1 MQISREQVDPTK
13 VKLTIVAN
21 QAELDKIKQHVLRDL
36 SKNVKVPGFREG
48 KAPANLIEKQIDP
61 STLQSEFLDHAI
73 NDFYGD
79 AINNTGIRPI
89 SQPQIAVSKYV
100 PFTTLEFSIEV
111 EAIGDVKLADYK
123 NIKLT
128 PKKIEVT
135 TPEINKIVDNLRQRA
150 ATKSEVK
157 RAVKN
162 GDELNFDFS
171 GVDAKT
177 KKPIDGTEAKDYL
190 LVIGSGSFIPGFEE
204 ELIGLKS
211 DQEKTFNI
219 TFPADYAVADLQKR
233 KVSFTVKINKVLEQ
247 TLPKADDDFAKTIGS
262 FQTLSELKADI
273 KKGLTAEK
281 QQEADRAYEN
291 ELVEKI
297 AAKSQVA
304 LPSSLIEEEIDR
316 MEEEEKRNL
325 VYRGQTWQEH
335 LDAEGVTA
343 EAHREQ
349 KREAAAARVK
359 GGIILGEISQ
369 AEKITVTPD
378 EIDLRIKL
386 LKGQYT
392 DPTMQAELDKPE
404 NRRDLTSRLLT
415 EKTLDKLRSY
425 ATKS

>member
-1 MQISREQVDPTK
+1 MQISREQIEPTK

-36 SKNVKVPGFREG
+36 SKNVKVPGFRPG
-48 KAPANLIEKQIDP
+48 KAPANLVEKQIDP

-79 AINNTGIRPI
+79 AIDNTSIRPI
-89 SQPQIAVSKYV
+89 SQPQIAITKYV
-100 PFTTLEFSIEV
+100 PFSTLEFTVEV
-111 EAIGDVKLADYK
+111 EAIGAVVLPDYK
-123 NIKLT
+123 NIKLA
-128 PKKIEVT
+128 PKKVEVT
-135 TPEINKIVDNLRQRA
+135 TAEINKIADNLRQRA
-150 ATKSEVK
+150 ATKNEVN
-157 RAVKN
+157 RAVKD
-162 GDELNFDFS
+162 GDEINFDFS
-171 GVDAKT
+171 GVDAIT
-177 KKPIDGTEAKDYL
+177 KEPIDGTEAKEYL
-190 LVIGSGSFIPGFEE
+190 LVIGSGNFIPGFEE
-204 ELIGLKS
+204 ELIGLKPGA
-211 DQEKTFNI
+211 EKTFDI
-219 TFPADYAVADLQKR
+219 TFPADYAAVDLQKR
-233 KVSFTVKINKVLEQ
+233 KVTFTVKLNKVLE
-247 TLPKADDDFAKTIGS
+247 LSAPKADDAFASTIGT
-262 FQTLSELKADI
+262 FKTLAELKADI

-291 ELVEKI
+291 ELLDMI
-297 AAKSQVA
+297 ASKSKVD
-304 LPSSLIEEEIDR
+304 LPKSLIEEEIDR

-349 KREAAAARVK
+349 KREAATTRVK

-392 DPTMQAELDKPE
+392 DPAMLAELDKPE
-404 NRRDLTSRLLT
+404 SRRDLTSRLLT
-415 EKTLDKLRSY
+415 EKTLDKLREY
-425 ATKS
+425 AKKP

>member
-1 MQISREQVDPTK
+1 MQISREQIEPTK

-36 SKNVKVPGFREG
+36 SKNVKVPGFRAG
-48 KAPANLIEKQIDP
+48 KAPANLIEKQLDP

-79 AINNTGIRPI
+79 AIDNTGIRPI
-89 SQPQIAVSKYV
+89 SQPQIAITKYV
-100 PFTTLEFSIEV
+100 PFSTLEFTVEV
-111 EAIGDVKLADYK
+111 EAIGAVVLPDYKKIKLA
-123 NIKLT
+123 
-128 PKKIEVT
+128 PKKVEVT
-135 TPEINKIVDNLRQRA
+135 TAEINKIVDNLRQRA
-150 ATKSEVK
+150 ATKNEVT
-157 RAVKN
+157 RAVKD
-162 GDELNFDFS
+162 GDEINFDFS

-190 LVIGSGSFIPGFEE
+190 LVIGSGNFIPGFEE
-204 ELIGLKS
+204 ELIGLKPG
-211 DQEKTFNI
+211 DEKTFDI
-219 TFPADYAVADLQKR
+219 TFPADYAATDLQKR
-233 KVSFTVKINKVLEQ
+233 KVTFTVKLNKVLE
-247 TLPKADDDFAKTIGS
+247 LSAPKADDAFARTIGT
-262 FQTLSELKADI
+262 FKTLTELKADI

-291 ELVEKI
+291 ELLEKI
-297 AAKSQVA
+297 AAKSKVD
-304 LPSSLIEEEIDR
+304 LPKSLIEEEIDR

-349 KREAAAARVK
+349 KREAATTRVK

-392 DPTMQAELDKPE
+392 DPAMLAELDKLE
-404 NRRDLTSRLLT
+404 SRQDLTSRLLT
-415 EKTLDKLRSY
+415 EKTLDKLREY
-425 ATKS
+425 AKKP